1 MSARTLAAHL
11 RRYPLWYALGAVW
24 LVGMLSLPI
33 VKGSALADV
42 LTGGPSTATTV
53 ASAPQ
58 APAPGDLGTGSSDAP
73 ISLEGDGGVASPTTV
88 ETVDRGHDDGGDA
101 LQIVPPEILDAI
113 FDALPPLVFP
123 ALPREIEPLTNAIAP
138 LAATGCSGLGLAG
151 VVIAVAAQTAE
162 GVPLERLLPYLA
174 PASTACATFPI
185 PPVHTVCEADKPFIT
200 DIGGL
205 TSTPPILGLGIDEL
219 RAFEQLMT
227 AQFGVAVPSVAD
239 SLAAQLDCEL
249 VS

>member
-11 RRYPLWYALGAVW
+11 RRYPLWYVLGAVW

-42 LTGGPSTATTV
+42 FTGDSTTPTTV
-53 ASAPQ
+53 AAGS
-58 APAPGDLGTGSSDAP
+58 PGTA
-73 ISLEGDGGVASPTTV
+73 A
-88 ETVDRGHDDGGDA
+88 DDGGLVGTDGPLLDAADPGPSASTVDTVPRARDDDESDA

-185 PPVHTVCEADKPFIT
+185 APVHTVCEADKPFIT
-200 DIGGL
+200 DLGGL

-219 RAFEQLMT
+219 RAFEQLMSS
-227 AQFGVAVPSVAD
+227 QFGVAVPSVAD
-239 SLAAQLDCEL
+239 RLAAQLDCEH